1 MYNKLFTKIL
11 DSSIWLAPDPHRL
24 VWITLIAAMD
34 EHGNVNFASIGNIA
48 ARARVTR
55 DQAAEAVAAFEG
67 PDPDSG
73 DPDNEG
79 RRIERFPG
87 GWHVLNAHKYRA
99 LVTKAIIQEQT
110 RARVAKHR
118 AKMAGVTISD
128 DSLTHAKRTSNASV
142 TPSEALSE
150 AEADTEAKTKTRRAA
165 KPRSSASDAGFD
177 MLWQQYPRH
186 TARKKALEAYQRIG
200 PSAELLDEMLAA
212 VAWQRK
218 LKSWVDG
225 FVPHLSTWLNGKR
238 WEDQPPAP
246 TQHRHETPRQ
256 TAAIDRVI
264 EMTGGLLNARRT
276 HPIQPEYNDAL
287 DKQFPAL
294 G

>member
-55 DQAAEAVAAFEG
+55 EQAAEAVAAFEG

-128 DSLTHAKRTSNASV
+128 DPVTHAKRTSNAAV

-150 AEADTEAKTKTRRAA
+150 ADTEAKTKT
-165 KPRSSASDAGFD
+165 K
-177 MLWQQYPRH
+177 
-186 TARKKALEAYQRIG
+186 TARKRADYSPAFQLFWDAYPNKDAKSDAAKAFDALG
-200 PSAELLDEMLAA
+200 PSTDLLDEILLA
-212 VAWQRK
+212 VAAQRCTSKWQELGGK
-218 LKSWVDG
+218 YI
-225 FVPHLSTWLNGKR
+225 PHAATWIRGKR

-246 TQHRHETPRQ
+246 TQHRYETPRQ
-256 TAAIDRVI
+256 TAAIDRAI

-276 HPIQPEYNDAL
+276 HQIQPEYIDAI
-287 DKQFPAL
+287 DKQYPAL

>member
-55 DQAAEAVAAFEG
+55 EQAAEAVAAFEG

-128 DSLTHAKRTSNASV
+128 APVTDAKRTSNASV
-142 TPSEALSE
+142 TPSEAE
-150 AEADTEAKTKTRRAA
+150 AEADTEAKTKTLRAA

-177 MLWQQYPRH
+177 MLWQQYPRK
-186 TARKKALEAYQRIG
+186 TNRAVALKAFQKIG
-200 PSAELLDEMLAA
+200 PSAELLDEMMAA
-212 VAWQRK
+212 VAGQRTSK
-218 LKSWVDG
+218 TWLDG

-238 WEDQPPAP
+238 WEDGWMPAP
-246 TQHRHETPRQ
+246 SAPSETPRQ
-256 TAAIDRVI
+256 RAAREWAQANSPSVAAVAPWDRPSNQECIDVAAIRV
-264 EMTGGLLNARRT
+264 G
-276 HPIQPEYNDAL
+276 
-287 DKQFPAL
+287 
-294 G
+294 